1 MRSAPCGMEA
11 IIANGSGSS
20 ATRVD
25 DASAS
30 AASRRSGSTSGSMSL
45 IGAENSV
52 PTLMGYGL
60 IDHCVPTQLKDPLI
74 DALKENGVPY
84 DYVEF
89 PKSNHGMYNDI
100 DKLQEFI
107 NLSLEYCDKYFDK

>member
-1 MRSAPCGMEA
+1 MMTGVRITDEMMASKEYLPY
-11 IIANGSGSS
+11 IYSVSP
-20 ATRVD
+20 TYLVD
-25 DASAS
+25 A
-30 AASRRSGSTSGSMSL
+30 
-45 IGAENSV
+45 NSV

-60 IDHCVPTQLKDPLI
+60 IDHCVPTQLKYPLI

-107 NLSLEYCDKYFDK
+107 NLSLEYGDKYFDKILQQHDA

>member
-1 MRSAPCGMEA
+1 MRARKLSHWME
-11 IIANGSGSS
+11 
-20 ATRVD
+20 TRI
-25 DASAS
+25 ASAFRDK
-30 AASRRSGSTSGSMSL
+30 ADNVVTGNGVTAT
-45 IGAENSV
+45 
-52 PTLMGYGL
+52 
-60 IDHCVPTQLKDPLI
+60 CI

-107 NLSLEYCDKYFDK
+107 NLSLEYCDKYFGK

>member
-1 MRSAPCGMEA
+1 
-11 IIANGSGSS
+11 
-20 ATRVD
+20 
-25 DASAS
+25 
-30 AASRRSGSTSGSMSL
+30 
-45 IGAENSV
+45 
-52 PTLMGYGL
+52 MGYGL
-60 IDHCVPTQLKDPLI
+60 IDHCVPTQLKYPLI

-107 NLSLEYCDKYFDK
+107 NLSLEYGDKYFDKILQQHDDKAYNEPHFLDNKK